1 MFKKNNH
8 NFSLIKNNKEL
19 DQFIAKIKN
28 KKKFFFDTEFERR
41 STYQAI
47 ISIVVIFDG
56 KNIGIIDCLEKNINF
71 KKIFKFLNKKNI
83 TLVIHS
89 CRQDL
94 EIFLSAVKKI
104 LFTVFDTQ
112 IAALFNGYDDRPSYK
127 KLVQDFCK
135 ISLDK
140 SLQKED
146 WLKRPIN
153 NERINYLIND
163 VYYLKIIFNKLNNKL
178 IKKTKL
184 NLFNK
189 LIKKEIFK
197 ISYENY
203 PVIFKKKLG
212 NDILNNNKFIKI
224 ISFRNKIAKKINLPK
239 NWIFSDKEIIRNI
252 KNEKILIISKNLKKT
267 EIKNLTKLITNFK
280 KNFNKVSWY

>member
-19 DQFIAKIKN
+19 DQFLAKIKN

-94 EIFLSAVKKI
+94 EIFLSVVKKI

-112 IAALFNGYDDRPSYK
+112 IAALFNSYDDRPSYK

-135 ISLDK
+135 ITLDK
-140 SLQKED
+140 SLQSGG
-146 WLKRPIN
+146 WLKRPIS

-178 IKKTKL
+178 IKKDKL
-184 NLFNK
+184 KLFNK
-189 LIKKEIFK
+189 LIKEEIFK
-197 ISYENY
+197 ISHEDY
-203 PVIFKKKLG
+203 PAIFKKKLG
-212 NDILNNNKFIKI
+212 NDILNNNSFIKI
-224 ISFRNKIAKKINLPK
+224 INFRNKIAKKINLPK
-239 NWIFSDKEIIRNI
+239 NWVFSDKEIIKNI
-252 KNEKILIISKNLKKT
+252 KNTEFSIISKNLKNIEVKK
-267 EIKNLTKLITNFK
+267 ITKLIKNFK
-280 KNFNKVSWY
+280 RAFNKVS

>member
-19 DQFIAKIKN
+19 DQFLAKIKN

-47 ISIVVIFDG
+47 ISILVIFDG

-94 EIFLSAVKKI
+94 EIFLSVVKKI

-112 IAALFNGYDDRPSYK
+112 IAALFNSYDDRPSYK
-127 KLVQDFCK
+127 RLVQDFCK
-135 ISLDK
+135 INLDK
-140 SLQKED
+140 SLQSD
-146 WLKRPIN
+146 GWLKRPIN

-178 IKKTKL
+178 VKKNKL
-184 NLFNK
+184 KLFNK
-189 LIKKEIFK
+189 LIKEEIFK
-197 ISYENY
+197 ISHEDY

-212 NDILNNNKFIKI
+212 DNILNNNKFIKI

-267 EIKNLTKLITNFK
+267 EIKNLTKLITSIK
-280 KNFNKVSWY
+280 KNF

>member
-19 DQFIAKIKN
+19 DQFLAKIKN

-71 KKIFKFLNKKNI
+71 KKIFKFLNKKKI

-94 EIFLSAVKKI
+94 EIFLSVVKKI

-112 IAALFNGYDDRPSYK
+112 IAALFNSYDDRPSYK

-135 ISLDK
+135 ITLDK
-140 SLQKED
+140 SLQSGG
-146 WLKRPIN
+146 WLKRPIS

-178 IKKTKL
+178 IKKDKL
-184 NLFNK
+184 KLFNK
-189 LIKKEIFK
+189 LIKEEIFK
-197 ISYENY
+197 ISHEDY
-203 PVIFKKKLG
+203 PAIFKKKLG
-212 NDILNNNKFIKI
+212 NDILNNNSFTKI
-224 ISFRNKIAKKINLPK
+224 INFRNKIAKKINLPK
-239 NWIFSDKEIIRNI
+239 NWVFSDKEIIKNI
-252 KNEKILIISKNLKKT
+252 KNTEFSIISKNLKNIEVKK
-267 EIKNLTKLITNFK
+267 ITKLIKNFK
-280 KNFNKVSWY
+280 RTFNKVS

>member
-8 NFSLIKNNKEL
+8 NFSFIKNNKEL

-41 STYQAI
+41 STYKAI
-47 ISIVVIFDG
+47 ISVIVIFDG
-56 KNIGIIDCLEKNINF
+56 ENIGIIDCLEKNINF
-71 KKIFKFLNKKNI
+71 KKIFKLLNKKNI

-94 EIFLSAVKKI
+94 EIFLSIVKKI
-104 LFTVFDTQ
+104 LFNVFDTQ
-112 IAALFNGYDDRPSYK
+112 MAALLNGYHEAPSYK

-163 VYYLKIIFNKLNNKL
+163 VYYLKIIFDKLNNKL
-178 IKKTKL
+178 VRKNKVK
-184 NLFNK
+184 LFNK

-197 ISYENY
+197 ISHEDY
-203 PVIFKKKLG
+203 PIIFKKKLG
-212 NDILNNNKFIKI
+212 DNILKNKKFIKI
-224 ISFRNKIAKKINLPK
+224 INFRNKIAKIINLPK
-239 NWIFSDKEIIRNI
+239 NWVFSDKEIISNI
-252 KNEKILIISKNLKKT
+252 KNEGNFINSKNLNNI
-267 EIKNLTKLITNFK
+267 EIKNLTKIITNFK
-280 KNFNKVSWY
+280 KNFNKVS

>member
-8 NFSLIKNNKEL
+8 NFSFIKNNKEL

-41 STYQAI
+41 STYKAI
-47 ISIVVIFDG
+47 ISVIVIFDG

-71 KKIFKFLNKKNI
+71 KKIFKLLNKKNI

-94 EIFLSAVKKI
+94 EIFLSLVKKI
-104 LFTVFDTQ
+104 LFSVFDTQ
-112 IAALFNGYDDRPSYK
+112 MAALLNGYHEAPSYK

-178 IKKTKL
+178 VRKNKVK
-184 NLFNK
+184 LFNK

-197 ISYENY
+197 ISHEDY
-203 PVIFKKKLG
+203 PIIFKKKLG
-212 NDILNNNKFIKI
+212 NDILKNKKFIKI
-224 ISFRNKIAKKINLPK
+224 INFRNKIAKKINLPK
-239 NWIFSDKEIIRNI
+239 NWVFSDKEIISNI
-252 KNEKILIISKNLKKT
+252 KNEGNFINSKNLNNI

-280 KNFNKVSWY
+280 KTFNKVN

>member
-8 NFSLIKNNKEL
+8 NFSFIKNNKEL
-19 DQFIAKIKN
+19 DQFITKIKN

-41 STYQAI
+41 STYKAI
-47 ISIVVIFDG
+47 ISVIVIFDG
-56 KNIGIIDCLEKNINF
+56 ENIGIIDCLEKNINF
-71 KKIFKFLNKKNI
+71 KKIFKLLNKKNI

-94 EIFLSAVKKI
+94 EIFLSLVKKI
-104 LFTVFDTQ
+104 LFSVFDTQ
-112 IAALFNGYDDRPSYK
+112 MAALLNGYHEAPSYK

-163 VYYLKIIFNKLNNKL
+163 VYYLKIIFNKLN
-178 IKKTKL
+178 TKL
-184 NLFNK
+184 VRKSKLKLFNK

-197 ISYENY
+197 ISHEDY
-203 PVIFKKKLG
+203 PIIFKKKLG
-212 NDILNNNKFIKI
+212 NDILKNKKFIKI
-224 ISFRNKIAKKINLPK
+224 INFRNKIAKKINLPK
-239 NWIFSDKEIIRNI
+239 NWVFSDKEIISNI
-252 KNEKILIISKNLKKT
+252 KNEGNFINSKNLNNI
-267 EIKNLTKLITNFK
+267 EIKNLTKLIANFK
-280 KNFNKVSWY
+280 KTFNKVN

>member
-8 NFSLIKNNKEL
+8 NFSFIKNNKEL

-41 STYQAI
+41 STYKAI
-47 ISIVVIFDG
+47 ISVIVIFDG
-56 KNIGIIDCLEKNINF
+56 ENIGIIDCLEKNINF
-71 KKIFKFLNKKNI
+71 KKIFKLLNKKNI

-94 EIFLSAVKKI
+94 EIFLSIVKKI
-104 LFTVFDTQ
+104 LFNVFDTQ
-112 IAALFNGYDDRPSYK
+112 MAALLNGYHEAPSYK

-178 IKKTKL
+178 VRKNKVK
-184 NLFNK
+184 LFNK
-189 LIKKEIFK
+189 LIKKEIYK
-197 ISYENY
+197 ISHEDY
-203 PVIFKKKLG
+203 PIIFKKKLG
-212 NDILNNNKFIKI
+212 DNILKNKKFIKI
-224 ISFRNKIAKKINLPK
+224 INFRNKIAKKINLPK
-239 NWIFSDKEIIRNI
+239 NWVFSDKEIIKNI
-252 KNEKILIISKNLKKT
+252 KNNEFSIISKNLKNI
-267 EIKNLTKLITNFK
+267 EIKKLTKLIKNFK
-280 KNFNKVSWY
+280 KTFNKVS

>member
-19 DQFIAKIKN
+19 DQFLAKIKN

-94 EIFLSAVKKI
+94 EIFLSVVKKI

-112 IAALFNGYDDRPSYK
+112 IAALFNSYDDRPSYK
-127 KLVQDFCK
+127 RLVQDFCK
-135 ISLDK
+135 INLDK
-140 SLQKED
+140 SLQSD
-146 WLKRPIN
+146 GWLKRPIN

-178 IKKTKL
+178 VKKNKL
-184 NLFNK
+184 KLFNK

-197 ISYENY
+197 ISHEDY
-203 PVIFKKKLG
+203 PAIFKKKLG
-212 NDILNNNKFIKI
+212 NDILNNNNFIKI
-224 ISFRNKIAKKINLPK
+224 INFRNKIAKKINLPK
-239 NWIFSDKEIIRNI
+239 NWVFSDKEIIKNI
-252 KNEKILIISKNLKKT
+252 KNTEFTIISKNLKKI
-267 EIKNLTKLITNFK
+267 EIKKLTKLIKNFK
-280 KNFNKVSWY
+280 KTLNKVS

>member
-8 NFSLIKNNKEL
+8 NFSFIKNNKEL

-28 KKKFFFDTEFERR
+28 KKKIFFDTEFERR
-41 STYQAI
+41 STYKAI
-47 ISIVVIFDG
+47 ISVIVIFDG

-71 KKIFKFLNKKNI
+71 KKIFKLLNKKNI

-94 EIFLSAVKKI
+94 EIFLSIVKKI
-104 LFTVFDTQ
+104 LFNVFDTQ
-112 IAALFNGYDDRPSYK
+112 MAALLNGYHEAPSYK

-163 VYYLKIIFNKLNNKL
+163 VYYLKIIFNKLN
-178 IKKTKL
+178 TKL
-184 NLFNK
+184 VRKSKLKLFNK

-197 ISYENY
+197 ISHEDY
-203 PVIFKKKLG
+203 PIIFKKKLG
-212 NDILNNNKFIKI
+212 NDILKNKKFIKI
-224 ISFRNKIAKKINLPK
+224 INFRNKIAKKINLPK
-239 NWIFSDKEIIRNI
+239 NWVFSDKEIISNI
-252 KNEKILIISKNLKKT
+252 KNEGNFINSKNLNNI

-280 KNFNKVSWY
+280 KTFNNVS

>member
-19 DQFIAKIKN
+19 DQFLAKIKN

-112 IAALFNGYDDRPSYK
+112 IAALFNSYDDRPSYK

-135 ISLDK
+135 INLDK
-140 SLQKED
+140 SLQSGG
-146 WLKRPIN
+146 WLKRPIS

-178 IKKTKL
+178 IKKDKL
-184 NLFNK
+184 KLFNK
-189 LIKKEIFK
+189 LIKEEIFK
-197 ISYENY
+197 ISHEDY
-203 PVIFKKKLG
+203 PAIFKKKLG
-212 NDILNNNKFIKI
+212 NDILNNNSFIKI
-224 ISFRNKIAKKINLPK
+224 INFRNKIAKKINLPK
-239 NWIFSDKEIIRNI
+239 NWVFSDKEIIKNI
-252 KNEKILIISKNLKKT
+252 KNTEFSIISKNLKNIEVKK
-267 EIKNLTKLITNFK
+267 ITKLIKNFK
-280 KNFNKVSWY
+280 RTFNKVS

>member
-8 NFSLIKNNKEL
+8 NFSFIKNNKEL

-41 STYQAI
+41 STYKAI
-47 ISIVVIFDG
+47 ISVIVIFDG
-56 KNIGIIDCLEKNINF
+56 ENIGIIDCLEKNINF
-71 KKIFKFLNKKNI
+71 KKIFKLLNKKNI

-94 EIFLSAVKKI
+94 EIFLSIVKKI
-104 LFTVFDTQ
+104 LFNVFDTQ
-112 IAALFNGYDDRPSYK
+112 MAALLNGYHEAPSYK

-178 IKKTKL
+178 VKKNKVK
-184 NLFNK
+184 LFNK

-197 ISYENY
+197 ISHEDY
-203 PVIFKKKLG
+203 PIIFKKKLG
-212 NDILNNNKFIKI
+212 DNILKNKKFIKI
-224 ISFRNKIAKKINLPK
+224 INFRNKIAKKINLPK
-239 NWIFSDKEIIRNI
+239 NWVFSDKEIISNI
-252 KNEKILIISKNLKKT
+252 KNEGNFINSKNLNKI

-280 KNFNKVSWY
+280 KTFNNVS

>member
-19 DQFIAKIKN
+19 DQFLAKIKN
-28 KKKFFFDTEFERR
+28 KKKIFFDTEFERR

-56 KNIGIIDCLEKNINF
+56 KNIGIIDCLEKNINY

-94 EIFLSAVKKI
+94 EIFLSVVKKI

-112 IAALFNGYDDRPSYK
+112 IAALFNSYDDRPSYK
-127 KLVQDFCK
+127 RLVQDFCK
-135 ISLDK
+135 INLDK
-140 SLQKED
+140 SLQSD
-146 WLKRPIN
+146 GWLKRPIN

-178 IKKTKL
+178 VKKNKL
-184 NLFNK
+184 KLFNK

-197 ISYENY
+197 ISHEDY
-203 PVIFKKKLG
+203 PAIFKKKLG
-212 NDILNNNKFIKI
+212 NDILNNNNFIKI
-224 ISFRNKIAKKINLPK
+224 INFRNKIAKKINLPK
-239 NWIFSDKEIIRNI
+239 NWVFSDKEIIKNI
-252 KNEKILIISKNLKKT
+252 KNTEVSIISKNLKNI
-267 EIKNLTKLITNFK
+267 EIKKLTKLIKNFK
-280 KNFNKVSWY
+280 KTFNKVS

>member
-8 NFSLIKNNKEL
+8 NFSFIKNNKEL

-41 STYQAI
+41 STYKAI
-47 ISIVVIFDG
+47 ISVIVIFDG
-56 KNIGIIDCLEKNINF
+56 ENIGIIDCLEKNINF
-71 KKIFKFLNKKNI
+71 KKIFKLLNKKNI

-94 EIFLSAVKKI
+94 EIFLSIVKKI
-104 LFTVFDTQ
+104 LFNVFDTQ
-112 IAALFNGYDDRPSYK
+112 MAALLNGYHEAPSYK

-178 IKKTKL
+178 VRKNKVK
-184 NLFNK
+184 LFNK

-197 ISYENY
+197 ISHEDY
-203 PVIFKKKLG
+203 PIIFKKKLG
-212 NDILNNNKFIKI
+212 NDILKNKKFIKI
-224 ISFRNKIAKKINLPK
+224 INFRNKIAKKINLPK
-239 NWIFSDKEIIRNI
+239 NWVFSDKEIISNI
-252 KNEKILIISKNLKKT
+252 KNEGNFINSKNLNNI

-280 KNFNKVSWY
+280 KTFNNVS

>member
-19 DQFIAKIKN
+19 DQFLAKIKN

-94 EIFLSAVKKI
+94 EIFLSVVKKI

-112 IAALFNGYDDRPSYK
+112 IAALFNSYDDRPSYK

-135 ISLDK
+135 INLDK
-140 SLQKED
+140 SLQSGG
-146 WLKRPIN
+146 WLKRPIS

-178 IKKTKL
+178 IKKDKL
-184 NLFNK
+184 KLFNK
-189 LIKKEIFK
+189 LIKEEIFK
-197 ISYENY
+197 ISHEDY
-203 PVIFKKKLG
+203 PAIFKKKLG
-212 NDILNNNKFIKI
+212 NNILNNNSFIKI
-224 ISFRNKIAKKINLPK
+224 INFRNKIAKKINLPK
-239 NWIFSDKEIIRNI
+239 NWVFSDKEIIKNI
-252 KNEKILIISKNLKKT
+252 KNTEFSIISKNLKNIEVKK
-267 EIKNLTKLITNFK
+267 ITKLIKNFK
-280 KNFNKVSWY
+280 RTFNKVS

>member
-8 NFSLIKNNKEL
+8 NFSFIKNNKEL

-41 STYQAI
+41 STYKAI
-47 ISIVVIFDG
+47 ISFIVIFDG

-71 KKIFKFLNKKNI
+71 KKIFKLLNKKNI

-94 EIFLSAVKKI
+94 EIFLSLVKKI
-104 LFTVFDTQ
+104 LFSVFDTQ
-112 IAALFNGYDDRPSYK
+112 MAALLNGYHEAPSYK

-178 IKKTKL
+178 VRKNKVK
-184 NLFNK
+184 LFNK

-197 ISYENY
+197 ISHEDY
-203 PVIFKKKLG
+203 PIIFKKKLG
-212 NDILNNNKFIKI
+212 NDILKNKKFIKI
-224 ISFRNKIAKKINLPK
+224 INFRNKIAKKINLPK
-239 NWIFSDKEIIRNI
+239 NWVFSDKEIISNI
-252 KNEKILIISKNLKKT
+252 KNEGNFINSKNLNNI

-280 KNFNKVSWY
+280 KTFNKIS

>member
-8 NFSLIKNNKEL
+8 NFSFIKNNKEL

-28 KKKFFFDTEFERR
+28 NKKFFFDTEFERR
-41 STYQAI
+41 STYKAI
-47 ISIVVIFDG
+47 ISVIVIFDG

-89 CRQDL
+89 CRQVL
-94 EIFLSAVKKI
+94 EIFLSIVKKI
-104 LFTVFDTQ
+104 LFNVFDTQ
-112 IAALFNGYDDRPSYK
+112 MAALLNGYHEAPSYK

-178 IKKTKL
+178 VRKSKL
-184 NLFNK
+184 KLFNK

-197 ISYENY
+197 ISHEDY
-203 PVIFKKKLG
+203 PIIFKKKLG
-212 NDILNNNKFIKI
+212 NDILKNKKFIKI
-224 ISFRNKIAKKINLPK
+224 INFRNKIAKKINLPK
-239 NWIFSDKEIIRNI
+239 NWVFSDKEIISNI
-252 KNEKILIISKNLKKT
+252 KKEGNFINSKNLNKI

-280 KNFNKVSWY
+280 KTFNNVS

>member
-19 DQFIAKIKN
+19 DQFLAKIKN

-56 KNIGIIDCLEKNINF
+56 KNIGIIDCLEKNINY

-83 TLVIHS
+83 TLVSHS

-135 ISLDK
+135 INLDK
-140 SLQKED
+140 SLQSD
-146 WLKRPIN
+146 GWLKRPIN

-178 IKKTKL
+178 VKKNKL
-184 NLFNK
+184 KLFNK

-197 ISYENY
+197 ISHEDY
-203 PVIFKKKLG
+203 PAIFKKKLG
-212 NDILNNNKFIKI
+212 NDILNNNKFINL

-239 NWIFSDKEIIRNI
+239 NWVFSDKEIIRNI
-252 KNEKILIISKNLKKT
+252 KNEKISIISKNLKKT

-280 KNFNKVSWY
+280 KNFNKVS

>member
-8 NFSLIKNNKEL
+8 NFSFIKNNKEL

-41 STYQAI
+41 STYKAI
-47 ISIVVIFDG
+47 ISIIVIFDG
-56 KNIGIIDCLEKNINF
+56 KNIGIIDCLEKKINF
-71 KKIFKFLNKKNI
+71 KKIFKFLNKKKN

-94 EIFLSAVKKI
+94 EIFLSVVKKI

-112 IAALFNGYDDRPSYK
+112 IAALFNGYHEAPSYK

-178 IKKTKL
+178 VKKNKL
-184 NLFNK
+184 KLFNK
-189 LIKKEIFK
+189 LIKEEIFK
-197 ISYENY
+197 ISHEDY
-203 PVIFKKKLG
+203 PAIFKKKLG
-212 NDILNNNKFIKI
+212 NNILNNNSFIKI
-224 ISFRNKIAKKINLPK
+224 INFRNKIAKKINLPK
-239 NWIFSDKEIIRNI
+239 NWVFSDKEIIKNI
-252 KNEKILIISKNLKKT
+252 KNTEFSIISKNLKNIEVKK
-267 EIKNLTKLITNFK
+267 ITKLIKNFK
-280 KNFNKVSWY
+280 RTFNKVS

>member
-8 NFSLIKNNKEL
+8 NFSFIKNNKEL
-19 DQFIAKIKN
+19 DQFITKIKN

-41 STYQAI
+41 STYKAI
-47 ISIVVIFDG
+47 ISVIVIFDG
-56 KNIGIIDCLEKNINF
+56 ENIGIIDCLEKNINF
-71 KKIFKFLNKKNI
+71 KKIFKLLNKKNI

-94 EIFLSAVKKI
+94 EIFLSLVKKI
-104 LFTVFDTQ
+104 LFSVFDTQ
-112 IAALFNGYDDRPSYK
+112 MAALLNGYHEAPSYK

-178 IKKTKL
+178 VRKNKVK
-184 NLFNK
+184 LFNK

-197 ISYENY
+197 ISHEDY
-203 PVIFKKKLG
+203 PIIFKKKLG
-212 NDILNNNKFIKI
+212 NDILKNKKFIKI
-224 ISFRNKIAKKINLPK
+224 INFRNKIAKKINLPK
-239 NWIFSDKEIIRNI
+239 NWVFSDKEIISNI
-252 KNEKILIISKNLKKT
+252 KNEGNFINSKNLNNI
-267 EIKNLTKLITNFK
+267 EIKNLTNLITNFK
-280 KNFNKVSWY
+280 KTFNKVS

>member
-19 DQFIAKIKN
+19 DQFLAKIKN

-94 EIFLSAVKKI
+94 EIFLSVVKKI

-112 IAALFNGYDDRPSYK
+112 IAALFNSYDDRPSYK

-135 ISLDK
+135 ITLDK
-140 SLQKED
+140 SLQSGG
-146 WLKRPIN
+146 WLKRPIS

-178 IKKTKL
+178 IKKDKL
-184 NLFNK
+184 KLFNK
-189 LIKKEIFK
+189 LIKEEIFK
-197 ISYENY
+197 ISHEDY
-203 PVIFKKKLG
+203 PAIFKKKLG
-212 NDILNNNKFIKI
+212 NDILNNNSFIKI
-224 ISFRNKIAKKINLPK
+224 INFRNKIAKKINLPK
-239 NWIFSDKEIIRNI
+239 NWVFSDKEIIKNI
-252 KNEKILIISKNLKKT
+252 KNKEFSIISKNLKNIEVKK
-267 EIKNLTKLITNFK
+267 ITKLIKNFK
-280 KNFNKVSWY
+280 RTFNKVS